1 MSVPKFSSAAQS
13 FHGELKKRINIY
25 FKEKGK
31 SSTGNSGLF
40 FKAIF
45 LLTGFIGIYIHL
57 VFFTPPAFWAV
68 LECLLLGGFTA
79 GIGFNIMHD
88 GSHGSFSKNKIW
100 NKLASLSANLMGAD
114 NFMWKTKHNIIH
126 HTYTNIHGVDDDIEA
141 RPLLRLC
148 SDQKR
153 YKIHKYQHLY
163 FWAAYSLLYMYWV
176 FVTDYKKYF
185 TKKVGSMPITK
196 MSTEEQFTFWGFK
209 LLHAFLFVVLPII
222 LLGFTTWIIG
232 FLIFAMFAGF
242 VLSIV
247 FQLAHTV
254 EHTEFPK
261 VNEATGKMDDEW
273 AIHQIKTTANFANK
287 NKLISWLVGGLNFQ
301 IEHHLFPRISHI
313 HYPAISKIIRQT
325 CLEFGINYVEY
336 PKMRLAVASHVSYLK
351 QLGKR

>member
-88 GSHGSFSKNKIW
+88 GSHGSFSKYKIL

-114 NFMWKTKHNIIH
+114 NFMWKTKHNIVH
-126 HTYTNIHGVDDDIEA
+126 HTYTNIHGIDDDIEA

-148 SDQKR
+148 SDQKF
-153 YKIHKYQHLY
+153 YKIHKSFIVRLKSIKKMGAKGE
-163 FWAAYSLLYMYWV
+163 FVIMENGENLVVSKRRRDGLRNRYSL
-176 FVTDYKKYF
+176 K
-185 TKKVGSMPITK
+185 
-196 MSTEEQFTFWGFK
+196 
-209 LLHAFLFVVLPII
+209 
-222 LLGFTTWIIG
+222 
-232 FLIFAMFAGF
+232 
-242 VLSIV
+242 
-247 FQLAHTV
+247 
-254 EHTEFPK
+254 
-261 VNEATGKMDDEW
+261 
-273 AIHQIKTTANFANK
+273 
-287 NKLISWLVGGLNFQ
+287 
-301 IEHHLFPRISHI
+301 
-313 HYPAISKIIRQT
+313 
-325 CLEFGINYVEY
+325 
-336 PKMRLAVASHVSYLK
+336 
-351 QLGKR
+351 